1 MGDGGVERGSGDGE
15 LVLRTAGLRMRV
27 SVRKNGMVG
36 ISVGDL
42 FEGLLEA
49 LTTFL
54 SADLVSAVLVIIL
67 LKVARHSLRSVIRQ
81 TRQITILSVGGFYIS
96 LFYVF
101 FNSLLENQHR
111 LYLKFYIPHAG
122 SLFDGTFRKLFLHLC
137 S

>member
-36 ISVGDL
+36 VSVGDP

-67 LKVARHSLRSVIRQ
+67 LKVARHSLRLVIRQ

-111 LYLKFYIPHAG
+111 LYLKFYIPRAG
-122 SLFDGTFRKLFLHLC
+122 SLFDGTFIYIFLHLRR
-137 S
+137 